1 MFYLPPLVLYSSCPL
16 LLLSSAPLVLLS
28 STPLVLYSSSTC
40 PLLLLSSTPLALYS
54 SSTCPLLLLS
64 SAPLVL
70 CSSCPL
76 LLLSSTPLVLC
87 SSCPLLLL
95 PSTPL
100 LLVLCSSC
108 PLLLLSSTPLVLY
121 SSCHLLLPV
130 STRVG
135 PRDKV
140 VKAHPTPS
148 NSTPSGLPT
157 KPTFL
162 GNQQMKFPPLRYCKQ
177 GYNKISTCQIFFD
190 KGSHEISALTP
201 YALSHNF
208 FRICTTTYQALSSTQ
223 PTYLT
228 SMLAPA
234 RNSRLLRSMS
244 SNPLYIPRVK
254 TKIGTHAF
262 SVAAPT
268 LWNTLPASVIL
279 EGNKIFHSTGI

>member
-1 MFYLPPLVLYSSCPL
+1 MFYLPPLVLYFSCPLLILSSTPLVLYSSTPLVLYSSCPL
-16 LLLSSAPLVLLS
+16 LLFYLS
-28 STPLVLYSSSTC
+28 STPLVLYSSC
-40 PLLLLSSTPLALYS
+40 PLLFLPCT
-54 SSTCPLLLLS
+54 PLLL
-64 SAPLVL
+64 VL
-70 CSSCPL
+70 YSSCPL
-76 LLLSSTPLVLC
+76 LLLSSTPLVLY
-87 SSCPLLLL
+87 SSCPLLLY
-95 PSTPL
+95 
-100 LLVLCSSC
+100 SSC
-108 PLLLLSSTPLVLY
+108 PLLLLSATPLVLYSSTTLVLY

-148 NSTPSGLPT
+148 NCTPSGLPT

-162 GNQQMKFPPLRYCKQ
+162 GKQQMKFPPLRYCKQ
-177 GYNKISTCQIFFD
+177 GYSKISTCQFFLD

-208 FRICTTTYQALSSTQ
+208 FRICTTAYQALSSTQ

-254 TKIGTHAF
+254 TKVGTHAF

-279 EGNKIFHSTGI
+279 EGNIIFHSTGI